1 MPESGHRQQPGGHE
15 RRDCH
20 GKKERPNVNS
30 GKSAHKGRSGCRKA
44 IFDQPAGAGWKA
56 DMHNLRHGGYRVCEC
71 RTPCLREN
79 GNMSAMSPQDIA
91 GKPIRSI
98 KYYLLARI
106 TLSGAWVER
115 TPFVIGLSRSDG
127 LGAPDGM
134 SRRAACLKSR

>member
-1 MPESGHRQQPGGHE
+1 
-15 RRDCH
+15 
-20 GKKERPNVNS
+20 
-30 GKSAHKGRSGCRKA
+30 
-44 IFDQPAGAGWKA
+44 
-56 DMHNLRHGGYRVCEC
+56 
-71 RTPCLREN
+71 
-79 GNMSAMSPQDIA
+79 MSAMSPQDIA

-127 LGAPDGM
+127 LGTPDGM